1 MAPLVERDF
10 ETDLV
15 PAAACG
21 GQMNRCRQVIGRWS
35 TCPSER
41 ELSLLSMVDVGG
53 YFRGGASQIQS
64 DGLFLPALTDRGNL
78 WVMVKA

>member
-21 GQMNRCRQVIGRWS
+21 GQMNR
-35 TCPSER
+35 CPSER